1 MDAEEAKK
9 FIIDKVKQSAD
20 WRSSCLNMIASENV
34 TSPLLDSVYVSDF
47 YHRYAEGDPFS
58 RYYQGTKYFDEIEKF
73 VKDLARETFNAKEVD
88 VRLISG
94 TVANIAAISML
105 SKPGDSI
112 ISSTIPNGGH
122 LSHNMMGAAGL
133 LQNRI
138 NPFPTTEDG
147 YHIDVDETKK
157 LVKNINES
165 AFTRLSMIILGCSL
179 FLFPQPVKEL
189 SELGAQED
197 FKVLYDAAHVLGLV
211 AGGEFQQPLKE
222 GADLMTSS
230 THKTFFG
237 PQGGLI
243 AFSDK
248 LNDEEIVMFR
258 KNVFPGVS
266 SNHHLHRIPAL
277 GIALLEFKKHGK
289 DYAKQT
295 IRNAKA
301 LAQGLNEQGFDVEAE
316 DFGFTESHQVAVD
329 VTKQGRGKACAKKLE
344 ESNIIVNK
352 NSLPKENLNENSDN
366 PSGLRIGV
374 QELTRR
380 GFKESEMKEVAVL
393 FKKALIDKINV
404 KNDVVDLMKKSK
416 IDFTI

>member
-1 MDAEEAKK
+1 MKVEEAKQ
-9 FIIDKVKQSAD
+9 FIINKVKESGE
-20 WRSSCLNMIASENV
+20 WRGKCLNMIASENV
-34 TSPLLDSVYVSDF
+34 TSQLLDSVYISDF

-58 RYYQGTKYFDEIEKF
+58 RYYQGTKIFDEIEKM
-73 VKDLARETFNAKEVD
+73 VKDLAKEMLKAKEVD

-122 LSHNMMGAAGL
+122 LSHNVMGAAGL

-147 YHIDVDETKK
+147 YHIDVDKTKK
-157 LVKNINES
+157 LIKNINES
-165 AFTRLSMIILGCSL
+165 AFTHLSMVILGGSL
-179 FLFPQPVKEL
+179 FLFPHPVKEL
-189 SELGAQED
+189 SELGKEEE
-197 FKVLYDAAHVLGLV
+197 FKVLYDAAHVLGLIV
-211 AGGEFQQPLKE
+211 GGEFQQPLQE
-222 GADLMTSS
+222 GADLMSSS

-243 AFSDK
+243 AFSEK
-248 LNDEEIVMFR
+248 LSNEEIVMFR

-295 IRNAKA
+295 IKNAKT
-301 LAQGLNEQGFDVEAE
+301 LAQSLNENGFDVEAE
-316 DFGFTESHQVAVD
+316 EFGFTESHQVAVD
-329 VTKQGRGKACAKKLE
+329 VSKIGGGKLSAQKLE
-344 ESNIIVNK
+344 ENNIIVNK
-352 NSLPKENLNENSDN
+352 NSLPKENLKGDSDN
-366 PSGLRIGV
+366 PCGLRIGV

-380 GFKESEMKEVAVL
+380 GLKETDMKEVAGF
-393 FKKALIDKINV
+393 FKEALIDKKNV
-404 KNDVVDLMKKSK
+404 KNRVS
-416 IDFTI
+416 DFTKQFKIQYTI